1 MKKIALVPH
10 ALNISVGGETITVE
24 PSGDVARVSVKQE
37 VVGEIDGIPVV
48 KNVYGEVTG
57 LPEPTEDTIYIVS
70 GLVLSRVKGRKDV
83 FAPDTGATA
92 IRNTE
97 GQIEAVTRLVGC
109 DD

>member
-70 GLVLSRVKGRKDV
+70 GLVLSRTKRKDV

-92 IRNTE
+92 IRNDK

-109 DD
+109 D